1 MSLIKIEN
9 QWLKA
14 AVDQPLHMLWA
25 GVPWFLTF
33 WVAEQLGNPVLAI
46 LFGAVAGGN
55 LGFIIWREIEQWPS
69 KRWWDP
75 PLDWLSFGIGT
86 GLGIWLGLR

>member
-14 AVDQPLHMLWA
+14 AVDQPLHMLWG
-25 GVPWFLTF
+25 GVPWWWAAHEDSVPAYLT
-33 WVAEQLGNPVLAI
+33 ASLLT
-46 LFGAVAGGN
+46 AV
-55 LGFIIWREIEQWPS
+55 FIARELEQWPS

-75 PLDWLSFGIGT
+75 PLDWLFFGIGT